1 MVRKSLENKMLTLT
15 RKTDY
20 ALVAM
25 TELARCAPEQLSA
38 RKIAELSGLPL
49 PILSG
54 VLHQL
59 HAHGLIVSVRGKQG
73 GYSLMQSPD
82 EISLADMIEAIEGGT
97 RLAVCCHEDS
107 PTNSDECDIASN
119 CRIKEP
125 IRRVNE
131 SFQRFLSQVSLA
143 HVAFD
148 KVSLDLASLRAKF

>member
-1 MVRKSLENKMLTLT
+1 MLTLT

-25 TELARCAPEQLSA
+25 SELAHSAPAQLSA

-59 HAHGLIVSVRGKQG
+59 HAHGLIVSVRGSQG
-73 GYSLMQSPD
+73 GYTLIRSPD
-82 EISLADMIEAIEGGT
+82 EITLADMIEAIEGGT
-97 RLAVCCHEDS
+97 RLAICCPDGTES
-107 PTNSDECDIASN
+107 VNEECDLASS
-119 CRIKEP
+119 CRVKEP

-131 SFQRFLSQVSLA
+131 SFQHFLSQVSLA

-148 KVSLDLASLRAKF
+148 KVSLDVGNSTATY

>member
-1 MVRKSLENKMLTLT
+1 MLTLT

-25 TELARCAPEQLSA
+25 TELARCAPDQLSA

-59 HAHGLIVSVRGKQG
+59 LAYGLIISVRGSQG
-73 GYSLMQSPD
+73 GYSLVQSPD

-97 RLAVCCHEDS
+97 RLAVCCHDDS
-107 PTNSDECDIASN
+107 HTMSSDECDLASN

-125 IRRVNE
+125 IRRVNQ

-148 KVSLDLASLRAKF
+148 KVSLDLGSLTAKC